1 MKSTEIIE
9 AIRQKLTVPG
19 GRHLYGVLGTYTQ
32 LDGFA
37 KKLNQAK
44 TTDGDPFPKPVNVN
58 RGMLDAIPD
67 DEFKQLAENEAK
79 RPEPTA
85 AHVARAF
92 ERFLRANLTGLPAPR
107 AARQAGKGILVLSN
121 LEMLF
126 AYHIELNL
134 LRTMAADE
142 DRVLLLL
149 PGRRSRGRI
158 IMFHEMDE
166 GLPAPG
172 AARQAGDY
180 TLPTNLIAEN
190 HLWEIKGE

>member
-1 MKSTEIIE
+1 MKNTEIIE
-9 AIRQKLTVPG
+9 ALRQKLTVPG
-19 GRHLYGVLGTYTQ
+19 GRHLYGVLGTYKQ
-32 LDGFA
+32 LEAFA
-37 KKLNQAK
+37 KKLRQAMTPACAAGAAGRLDAK
-44 TTDGDPFPKPVNVN
+44 RFPKPLNVN
-58 RGMLDAIPD
+58 RGILDAIPD
-67 DEFKQLAENEAK
+67 DEFRQLAENEAK

-85 AHVARAF
+85 AHVAKAF
-92 ERFLRANLTGLPAPR
+92 ERFLRAKLR
-107 AARQAGKGILVLSN
+107 GKGIVVLSN

-149 PGRRSRGRI
+149 PGRRSSGRI

-166 GLPAPG
+166 
-172 AARQAGDY
+172 GDY

-190 HLWEIKGE
+190 HLWELRD

>member
-37 KKLNQAK
+37 RKLHQAK
-44 TTDGDPFPKPVNVN
+44 TTEGDPFPKPVNVN
-58 RGMLDAIPD
+58 RGILDAIPEG
-67 DEFKQLAENEAK
+67 EFKQLAENEAK

-92 ERFLRANLTGLPAPR
+92 ERFLRAHLTGLPAPVT
-107 AARQAGKGILVLSN
+107 AW
-121 LEMLF
+121 
-126 AYHIELNL
+126 
-134 LRTMAADE
+134 
-142 DRVLLLL
+142 
-149 PGRRSRGRI
+149 
-158 IMFHEMDE
+158 
-166 GLPAPG
+166 
-172 AARQAGDY
+172 QAGDY

-190 HLWEIKGE
+190 HLWEIRE

>member
-9 AIRQKLTVPG
+9 AIRQKLTVSS
-19 GRHLYGVLGTYTQ
+19 GRHLYGVLGTYSQ
-32 LDGFA
+32 LDGFV
-37 KKLNQAK
+37 KKLRQAR
-44 TTDGDPFPKPVNVN
+44 TTDGDPFPKALNVN
-58 RGMLDAIPD
+58 RGILDAIPD
-67 DEFKQLAENEAK
+67 DEFRELAENEAR

-92 ERFLRANLTGLPAPR
+92 ERFLRANLTG
-107 AARQAGKGILVLSN
+107 KGILILSN
-121 LEMLF
+121 LEMIF

-149 PGRRSRGRI
+149 PGRRSRDRI
-158 IMFHEMDE
+158 IMFHEMGE

-190 HLWEIKGE
+190 HLWEIRE

>member
-19 GRHLYGVLGTYTQ
+19 GRHLYGVLGTYSQ
-32 LDGFA
+32 LSKFA
-37 KKLNQAK
+37 RKLHQAK
-44 TTDGDPFPKPVNVN
+44 TTDGDSFPRPVNVN
-58 RGMLDAIPD
+58 RGILDAIPD

-92 ERFLRANLTGLPAPR
+92 ERFIRANLI
-107 AARQAGKGILVLSN
+107 ARGVLVLAS

-126 AYHIELNL
+126 AYHIELNF

-142 DRVLLLL
+142 DRVMLLL
-149 PGRRSRGRI
+149 PGRRSGGRI

-166 GLPAPG
+166 
-172 AARQAGDY
+172 GDY

-190 HLWEIKGE
+190 HLWELRE